1 MNAAA
6 KSFPVTPES
15 DLRFGR
21 RIHCILYGGKNGTI
35 FDVHGTPDL
44 GNSKTIFGNVGH
56 HVTGPQA
63 DIDVVWDNGTI
74 SRRVPECIVKGVQWS
89 FLDQPDQTNDVIS
102 KALTHAENEQK
113 RKIGIEEGLKQAFD
127 TGVRIFREN
136 AELSYMEQT
145 PTDGSYCDHTKLVAK
160 NIRKQLKKTFPSVK
174 FSVRKEHYDAIWVE
188 WRAADNSETVTQ
200 KTVRETLSRFQTGYY
215 DMHTDTHRKS
225 PTSFN
230 AVYGGVSH
238 LTIQASFS

>member
-35 FDVHGTPDL
+35 FEVHGTPDL
-44 GNSKTIFGNVGH
+44 GNSKPIFGNVGH
-56 HVTGPQA
+56 QVTGPQA

-74 SRRVPECIVKGVQWS
+74 SRRVPECIVKGVQWI
-89 FLDQPDQTNDVIS
+89 FMDQPDHDQEIVDR
-102 KALTHAENEQK
+102 ALAHADRESK
-113 RKIGIEEGLKQAFD
+113 RKLDIEEGLISAFN

-136 AELSYMEQT
+136 TEMSYMEQT
-145 PTDGSYCDHTKLVAK
+145 PTDGSDCDQTKLAAK
-160 NIRKQLKKTFPSVK
+160 NIRKNLKLIFPGVK
-174 FSVRKEHYDAIWVE
+174 FSVRKEHYDALWVE
-188 WRAADNSETVTQ
+188 WRKADCPEEITQ
-200 KTVRETLSRFQTGYY
+200 KTVREAISRFETGYY
-215 DMHTDTHRKS
+215 DMERDIHRKS

-230 AVYGGVSH
+230 AVFGGVSH
-238 LTIQASFS
+238 ITIQASYS